1 MIRPAFRRD
10 HPPGIPGT
18 LGAIGGPLLVVGLV
32 TLIASF
38 VYSDPTMT
46 EIVLLFGINAIMV
59 VGFQVFV
66 GNTGIVSFGHI
77 AFMAMGAYGAGIA
90 AIPVSDKE
98 IFLPDLPGFLAG
110 FEVGIVGALLVGG
123 AAAAVLALVT
133 GVALMRL
140 SGAAASIATLGLL
153 VIINN
158 VLAQATP
165 ITRGPR
171 TLFGV
176 PDNTTFFWVF
186 ASLAVVVCISAAFK
200 WSKAGLRARAA
211 RDDPIAAE
219 SAGVPVLRARLW
231 AFVLS
236 AFITGIGGGLYAMLL
251 TAFSPASFY
260 IPQLVVVITMAIIGG
275 INSITGAVTGAAVIT
290 VLTEFLRR
298 VEDGVDVV
306 GFHLK
311 AATGISAAVLGIA
324 LILMLRWRPEGLLGA
339 AELQFE
345 RPRGGPTPA
354 LQTAP
359 AGALDQ
365 PGGSAAAGAAPEG
378 RTGEASGKAL

>member
-1 MIRPAFRRD
+1 M
-10 HPPGIPGT
+10 T
-18 LGAIGGPLLVVGLV
+18 LL
-32 TLIASF
+32 ASI
-38 VYSDPTMT
+38 VYMDETMT

-77 AFMAMGAYGAGIA
+77 AFMAMGAYAAGIA
-90 AIPVSDKE
+90 AIPVADKE
-98 IFLPDLPGFLAG
+98 LFLPDLPGFIAG
-110 FEVGIVGALLVGG
+110 FETGIVGALLIGG
-123 AAAAVLALVT
+123 AAAALLALVA

-165 ITRGPR
+165 ITRGPQ

-186 ASLAVVVCISAAFK
+186 TSLAVVVTISALFK
-200 WSKAGLRARAA
+200 WSKAGLRARAT

-219 SAGVPVLRARLW
+219 SAGVPLLRARLL

-251 TAFSPASFY
+251 TAFSPASFFL
-260 IPQLVVVITMAIIGG
+260 PQLVVIVTMAIIGG
-275 INSITGAVTGAAVIT
+275 INSISGALTGAALIT
-290 VLTEFLRR
+290 VLTELLRR
-298 VEDGVDVV
+298 VEDGVTVV
-306 GFHLK
+306 GLELK
-311 AATGISAAVLGIA
+311 AATGISAAVLGVA

-339 AELQFE
+339 GELQLE
-345 RPRGGPTPA
+345 RPATKP
-354 LQTAP
+354 
-359 AGALDQ
+359 
-365 PGGSAAAGAAPEG
+365 
-378 RTGEASGKAL
+378 